1 MGPYRNYLP
10 TLVKIQNPFLQVEK
24 LKVYSSKKKKDYPVV
39 YIFIGPLRYNIHI
52 CFNLK
57 WYAYK
62 HMLGTVST
70 GAVDGLFSQTFQL
83 QFTKL
88 KPNLH
93 FNNVSENEHN
103 FFLISLF
110 DL

>member
-1 MGPYRNYLP
+1 
-10 TLVKIQNPFLQVEK
+10 
-24 LKVYSSKKKKDYPVV
+24 
-39 YIFIGPLRYNIHI
+39 
-52 CFNLK
+52 
-57 WYAYK
+57 
-62 HMLGTVST
+62 MLGTVST

-93 FNNVSENEHN
+93 LNNVSENEHN

>member
-1 MGPYRNYLP
+1 
-10 TLVKIQNPFLQVEK
+10 
-24 LKVYSSKKKKDYPVV
+24 
-39 YIFIGPLRYNIHI
+39 
-52 CFNLK
+52 
-57 WYAYK
+57 
-62 HMLGTVST
+62 MLGTVST
-70 GAVDGLFSQTFQL
+70 EAVDGLFSQTFQL